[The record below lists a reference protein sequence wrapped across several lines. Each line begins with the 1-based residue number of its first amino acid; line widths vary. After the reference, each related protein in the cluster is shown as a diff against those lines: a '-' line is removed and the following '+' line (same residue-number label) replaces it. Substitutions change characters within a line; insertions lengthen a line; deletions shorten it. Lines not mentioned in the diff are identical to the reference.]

1 MVAVF
6 NNQLSNNLEKFTLGS
21 SGLVSTAS
29 GTLLVLFPVVKPQF
43 SGYLS
48 QPWRKVWCG

>member
-1 MVAVF
+1 MMAVF
-6 NNQLSNNLEKFTLGS
+6 NNQLAYILEKFTLGS

-29 GTLLVLFPVVKPQF
+29 GTLLMEFPVVKPQF